1 MSNEAETMEKS
12 TRMLTPKRR
21 FPEFRS
27 SGKWKSDLIAD
38 VATISK
44 GKGIS
49 KADVTKDGATPC
61 IRYAELY
68 TLYGEVINEVRSHT
82 NISPEDLVLSRAED
96 VILPASGET
105 RADIAT
111 AACVMRDGVALG
123 GDLNILRSD
132 LHGPF
137 FSYLLNSP
145 LRYIIAQVAQ
155 GDTVT
160 HLYPS
165 QISTISIAYPSL
177 AEQQKIAECLSSL
190 DVVIAAEGRKLEA
203 LRDHKRGLMQR
214 LFPQPGQSQPRL
226 RFPEFR
232 DKGEWEE
239 SNLGSMTTKVGSGI
253 TPRGGDKNYRNDGRV
268 FVRSQNVGWG
278 VLILDDV
285 VYIEEETHSSFD
297 ATEIKENDVLFNI
310 TGASIGRSAVA
321 DFRLTGGNVNQHVCI
336 IRTRPN
342 RLHPFLLNQYLI
354 SEYGQN
360 QINSFQAGGN
370 RQGLNFKQ
378 IRSFMI
384 PMPPTKAEQ
393 DRIADCLTSLD
404 TQITAQAIKIESL
417 KQHKR
422 GLMQQLFP
430 APEEQ

>member
-1 MSNEAETMEKS
+1 MEKS

-145 LRYIIAQVAQ
+145 LRYMIAQVAQ
-155 GDTVT
+155 GDTVV

-190 DVVIAAEGRKLEA
+190 DEVITAEGRKLEA
-203 LRDHKRGLMQR
+203 LKDHKRGLMQR
-214 LFPQPGQSQPRL
+214 LFPQPGETQPRL

-232 DKGEWEE
+232 GKGEWQKRKITSLLTKSASPVRVKANEAYRE
-239 SNLGSMTTKVGSGI
+239 IGIRSHGNGIFHKEPVRGKALGEK
-253 TPRGGDKNYRNDGRV
+253 RV
-268 FVRSQNVGWG
+268 FWVEDNAF
-278 VLILDDV
+278 VL
-285 VYIEEETHSSFD
+285 
-297 ATEIKENDVLFNI
+297 NI
-310 TGASIGRSAVA
+310 VFAWEQAVA
-321 DFRLTGGNVNQHVCI
+321 VTSVAERGMIASHRFPMYKAKLGKSDVGFIKYFFLTNKGKELLGIASPGGAGRNKTLGQKAFEN
-336 IRTRPN
+336 
-342 RLHPFLLNQYLI
+342 LEFLSPVQFEEQVKIARCLSSIDELI
-354 SEYGQN
+354 YAK
-360 QINSFQAGGN
+360 FQKIST
-370 RQGLNFKQ
+370 L
-378 IRSFMI
+378 
-384 PMPPTKAEQ
+384 
-393 DRIADCLTSLD
+393 IA
-404 TQITAQAIKIESL
+404 
-417 KQHKR
+417 HKR